1 MKLSLHILLKALFVS
16 AFFVLCQHSVIAQGN
31 LMELAPGAEKL
42 IYNKET
48 GEHRLIGNIH
58 ITYQSNIIYCDS
70 ASYFEKSSLLK
81 MYGNVHLNK
90 RDTLNLFCD
99 SLHYDSKTRKAKLW
113 GNVRVRDRD
122 YKITT
127 DSLDFDTKN
136 EVAIYRNGGRIENSI
151 KKETLHSKSG
161 YFYPKSK
168 NISVS
173 GNVLFKNESS
183 TTYSDSIKY
192 NYQNKKAFFFGPTKI
207 LRTDKTKIVCSKG
220 WYKMDTEEC
229 VLQKNAS
236 ISKEHLF
243 VSGDSLYINE
253 LKGLSIGKGNV
264 YYSDNQK
271 GMGFKGDK
279 LYASKKNN
287 KSYLT
292 GKAIVEYKLK
302 TDTLFIHAD
311 TLFIFTDSTE
321 QLSMVKGYHKAR
333 FFSNNTQGVCDSLT
347 YKRKVG
353 LLEMFIKPIV
363 WSNKAELKG
372 ETIQIYLKDSII
384 ERAEIQ
390 TKATVITEVDSSKLY
405 NQVGGKN
412 IIAYFN
418 AENELK
424 KIDVNGNAQTIYF
437 PEETV
442 KKDSIIEIQRKGMSR
457 LYSSDIKIYVD
468 SNEFSKVVYL
478 DQADGVFYP
487 MEKIN
492 KEEQYITGYSWN
504 PILRPKNKQ
513 DLFPK
518 TVEKPKIISQPT
530 QKSKKVKRK

>member
-1 MKLSLHILLKALFVS
+1 
-16 AFFVLCQHSVIAQGN
+16 
-31 LMELAPGAEKL
+31 MELAPGAEKL

-58 ITYQSNIIYCDS
+58 ITYQSNVIYCDS

-90 RDTLNLFCD
+90 RDTLNLYCD
-99 SLHYDSKTRKAKLW
+99 SLHYDSKTKKAKLW
-113 GNVRVRDRD
+113 GNVRIRDKD

-127 DSLDFDTKN
+127 DSLDFDSKN
-136 EVAIYRNGGRIENSI
+136 DVAIYHNGGRIESTL
-151 KKETLHSKSG
+151 KKETLHSKAG

-168 NISVS
+168 NITVS

-183 TTYSDSIKY
+183 TMYSDSLRY
-192 NYQNKKAFFFGPTKI
+192 HYSSKKAFFYGPTKI
-207 LRTDKTKIVCSKG
+207 IRTDKTKIICKKG
-220 WYKMDTEEC
+220 WYKMDTEEG
-229 VLQKNAS
+229 VLQDNAS
-236 ISKEHLF
+236 ISKEHQF

-253 LKGLSIGKGNV
+253 LKGISVGNGNV
-264 YYSDNQK
+264 FYSDNQK
-271 GMGFKGDK
+271 GLGFRGDK
-279 LYASKKNN
+279 FYSSKNNN

-292 GKAIVEYKLK
+292 GRAIVEYKLK
-302 TDTLFIHAD
+302 DDTLFIHAD
-311 TLFIFTDSTE
+311 TLFTFTDSTE
-321 QLSMVKGYHKAR
+321 QLSLIKGYHKAR
-333 FFSNNTQGVCDSLT
+333 FFSHKTQGICDSLT
-347 YKRKVG
+347 YKRQQGV
-353 LLEMFIKPIV
+353 LEMYNQPIV

-372 ETIQIYLKDSII
+372 EKIQIYLKDSIL
-384 ERAEIQ
+384 ERAEIEI
-390 TKATVITEVDSSKLY
+390 KATVITEVDSVKLY

-418 AENELK
+418 TNNELK

-442 KKDSIIEIQRKGMSR
+442 KKDSVIEIQRKGMSR

-492 KEEQYITGYSWN
+492 KEEQFIVGYSWN
-504 PILRPKNKQ
+504 PLLRPKNKN
-513 DLFPK
+513 DLFP
-518 TVEKPKIISQPT
+518 VIQE
-530 QKSKKVKRK
+530 KSKKGSKTIQKKKKGKRK